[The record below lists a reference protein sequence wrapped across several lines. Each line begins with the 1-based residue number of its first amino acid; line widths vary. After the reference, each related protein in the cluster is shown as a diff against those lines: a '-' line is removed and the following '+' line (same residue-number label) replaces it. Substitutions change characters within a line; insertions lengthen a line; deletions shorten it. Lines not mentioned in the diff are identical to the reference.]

1 MGTGSRPPWSAHDP
15 GGSAGGWS
23 DARPVALGATMSR
36 IFDQHRGAI
45 RARFAPE
52 EVELLRSL
60 QQGIRRA
67 LEDGDDDDPVIA
79 RLFPRAVSDDDE
91 ADVELRRLL
100 RDDLL
105 ESRQVGLDALI
116 EVLDRCEPR
125 RGRMVV
131 ELEDDEPL
139 LVLGVFNDLR
149 LAIGARIGVDDL
161 DRQDIPPGDPL
172 AYRLAVMD
180 LLGWW
185 QEQLLALLDPEGPG

>member
-1 MGTGSRPPWSAHDP
+1 
-15 GGSAGGWS
+15 
-23 DARPVALGATMSR
+23 MSR
-36 IFDQHRGAI
+36 VFDQRQGVI

-52 EVELLRSL
+52 EIELLRSL
-60 QQGIRRA
+60 QQGIRSA
-67 LEDGDDDDPVIA
+67 LEEGTEDDPVIA

-91 ADVELRRLL
+91 ADAELRRLL

-105 ESRQVGLDALI
+105 ASRQVGLDALI

-125 RGRMVV
+125 RGRLVV

-139 LVLGVFNDLR
+139 LVLGVLNDLR

-161 DRQDIPPGDPL
+161 DRQDITSEDPV

-185 QEQLLALLDPEGPG
+185 QEQLLALLDPEGPA